1 MPTHRNTRDPAQRR
15 PSLAT
20 GAEGR
25 DPRAATWAA
34 PGLAAA
40 CGQMLY
46 KGKESEL
53 LRQRALRTG
62 RRRTHRRAGGSYAQ
76 TSS

>member
-1 MPTHRNTRDPAQRR
+1 MPTRQHTRAPAQRR

-25 DPRAATWAA
+25 NPRAEAWAA
-34 PGLAAA
+34 PGSMTA

-53 LRQRALRTG
+53 LRQHALRAG
-62 RRRTHRRAGGSYAQ
+62 RPRSHRRAGGSYAQ

>member
-1 MPTHRNTRDPAQRR
+1 MPPCRHTHDPAQRR
-15 PSLAT
+15 SSLAT

-25 DPRAATWAA
+25 NPRAATWAP
-34 PGLAAA
+34 PGSLTA
-40 CGQMLY
+40 CGHLLY

-53 LRQRALRTG
+53 LRRHARRTG
-62 RRRTHRRAGGSYAQ
+62 RHRTHRRAGGSYGT

>member
-20 GAEGR
+20 DTEGR
-25 DPRAATWAA
+25 IPRAEAWAG
-34 PGLAAA
+34 PGSLTA
-40 CGQMLY
+40 CGHLLY

-53 LRQRALRTG
+53 LRQHALRAG
-62 RRRTHRRAGGSYAQ
+62 HPRARRRAGGPDAQ
-76 TSS
+76 ISS

>member
-1 MPTHRNTRDPAQRR
+1 MPPRRHTHALAQRG

-20 GAEGR
+20 GAVGR
-25 DPRAATWAA
+25 DPRDATWMA
-34 PGLAAA
+34 PGLTAA

-53 LRQRALRTG
+53 LRQHALRTG
-62 RRRTHRRAGGSYAQ
+62 RRRTHRRAGGSYA
-76 TSS
+76 TTAE

>member
-1 MPTHRNTRDPAQRR
+1 MPPCRHTHDPAQRC

-20 GAEGR
+20 DTEGR
-25 DPRAATWAA
+25 IPRTEAWAA

-46 KGKESEL
+46 KGRESEL
-53 LRQRALRTG
+53 LRQRALRIG
-62 RRRTHRRAGGSYAQ
+62 RRRTHRRAGGSYA
-76 TSS
+76 TTAE

>member
-1 MPTHRNTRDPAQRR
+1 MPTHSRHLDPAQQR
-15 PSLAT
+15 PSLGA

-25 DPRAATWAA
+25 DPRAEVWAA
-34 PGLAAA
+34 PGSMTA

-53 LRQRALRTG
+53 LRRHALYAGRSRAS
-62 RRRTHRRAGGSYAQ
+62 RRVGGPYAQ

>member
-1 MPTHRNTRDPAQRR
+1 MPTHGNHRDPAQRR

-20 GAEGR
+20 DTEGR
-25 DPRAATWAA
+25 IPRAEAWAG
-34 PGLAAA
+34 PGSLTA

-53 LRQRALRTG
+53 LRQHALRTG
-62 RRRTHRRAGGSYAQ
+62 RCWTHRRVGGPYVT